1 MTAHAIVAT
10 YTIAVTHTIIAIG
23 NTAVSGIIS
32 IKIVIV
38 CTASIAGVI
47 VNSVSVVSVS
57 VVVAVFGIINIASP
71 QWPTSSSLQ
80 QL

>member
-1 MTAHAIVAT
+1 MTAHAIAARD
-10 YTIAVTHTIIAIG
+10 TIAVTHTIIAIG

-38 CTASIAGVI
+38 RIVSIAGVI
-47 VNSVSVVSVS
+47 VDTVSVVGVS
-57 VVVAVFGIINIASP
+57 VVVAIFGIINIASP

-80 QL
+80 KL

>member
-1 MTAHAIVAT
+1 MTVHAIVPRDT
-10 YTIAVTHTIIAIG
+10 TAVTHTIIAIG

-38 CTASIAGVI
+38 CIVSIAGVI
-47 VNSVSVVSVS
+47 VDTVSVVGVS
-57 VVVAVFGIINIASP
+57 VVVAIFGIINIAST